1 MTKKC
6 LFSVMALILSA
17 GFCVAKAQ
25 DQGSSR
31 GNLSGVV
38 YDSSKGTVAG
48 AQVTITGPIGS
59 LSQNTNEQG
68 TFLFSTLIPGSY
80 SVKVQ
85 KTGFK
90 SAEFRNVEVLIN
102 KTTSIEAILET
113 GEVSQIVEVTAASVT
128 VDTSS
133 SAIGA
138 DLADTF
144 YQNIPVGR
152 GVASLFYL
160 SPGAVD
166 GLQTGA
172 NNPSI
177 SGSSGL
183 ENSYVA
189 DGVSIN
195 DPAFGGLGVWSRS
208 YGALGSGINL
218 SFVKEVQVKT
228 GGFEPQYG
236 HASGGIVQIVTKTG
250 GTKFFGEL
258 SGYAKSRAMQVT
270 PANADDPQFATT
282 SLFGRVLETA
292 NFEADAELGG
302 YVPVR
307 GLRDRLFFFGNFNP
321 SFNHQ
326 YASPAV
332 GSGLLVNYGGTKG
345 VVDRITNSKDYAGK
359 LTFKISTSHT
369 LESSIFGDPAYTNH
383 VPWST
388 LNAPNPTV
396 NSQWSYGTRNWT

>member
-17 GFCVAKAQ
+17 GFCVDKAQ
-25 DQGSSR
+25 DQGSAR

-90 SAEFRNVEVLIN
+90 SAEFKHVEVLIN

-113 GEVSQIVEVTAASVT
+113 GEVSQVIEVNAANVT

-144 YQNIPVGR
+144 YQNIPVQR
-152 GVASLFYL
+152 GVSSLFYL

-166 GLQTGA
+166 GLQTGG

-183 ENSYVA
+183 ENAYIA

-195 DPAFGGLGVWSRS
+195 DPAFGGLGVWARS

-236 HASGGIVQIVTKTG
+236 HASGGIVQIVTKSG
-250 GTKFFGEL
+250 GTKTYGEVAGFFKARG
-258 SGYAKSRAMQVT
+258 MQAT
-270 PANADDPQFATT
+270 PANADDFQTQT
-282 SLFGRVLETA
+282 LFGRRLGTA
-292 NFEADAELGG
+292 SYEGSAELGG
-302 YVPVR
+302 YVPLP
-307 GLRDRLFFFGNFNP
+307 GLRN
-321 SFNHQ
+321 
-326 YASPAV
+326 
-332 GSGLLVNYGGTKG
+332 
-345 VVDRITNSKDYAGK
+345 I
-359 LTFKISTSHT
+359 
-369 LESSIFGDPAYTNH
+369 SSISATSILS
-383 VPWST
+383 ST
-388 LNAPNPTV
+388 I
-396 NSQWSYGTRNWT
+396 SM